1 MNTFFNSVLR
11 LITAPF
17 RFTRWLLQKFYNWIS
32 SIVYDINAFF
42 RDEPEDAPLGET
54 LAKTINAPEGL
65 LDHINDLRKHLFRSV
80 IFYLL
85 MTAIAFIFSRKILEI
100 LAEPLPGGADSLIAI
115 DITEPL
121 STLMRI
127 SLLVGFVLALPYI
140 IFEVFRFIA
149 PGISTKARKWGL
161 LGIPIVVIFFIGGM
175 AFAYFIMLRP
185 ALEFLTGG
193 ILGLETEPRPSSYIG
208 FITNLLFWV
217 GISFQFPLVIFVL
230 AGMGIVRAETLVQ
243 YWRVAIIIIAIV
255 AAVITPTIDPLNMA
269 LIMGPLIAL
278 YFLSILLAKIAQ
290 RRRP

>member
-100 LAEPLPGGADSLIAI
+100 LADPLPGGADSLIAI

-243 YWRVAIIIIAIV
+243 YWRVAIIIIAIL

-290 RRRP
+290 RRKP

>member
-243 YWRVAIIIIAIV
+243 YWRVAIIIIAIL

-290 RRRP
+290 RRKP

>member
-1 MNTFFNSVLR
+1 MKTFFYTVMR
-11 LITAPF
+11 LVAAPF
-17 RFTRWLLQKFYNWIS
+17 RFIRWAFQNIFSWIS
-32 SIVYDINAFF
+32 SIVFDIKAFF
-42 RDEPEDAPLGET
+42 MEEPEDAPLGET

-65 LDHINDLRKHLFRSV
+65 LDHINDLRKHLFRAV

-85 MTAIAFIFSRKILEI
+85 MTAFAFIFSRRILEI

-217 GISFQFPLVIFVL
+217 GMAFQFPLVIFVL
-230 AGMGIVRAETLVQ
+230 AGMGIIYSETLIQ
-243 YWRVAIIIIAIV
+243 HWRVAIIIIAI
-255 AAVITPTIDPLNMA
+255 AAAIITPTIDPLNMA

-278 YFLSILLAKIAQ
+278 YFISILLAKIAQ
-290 RRRP
+290 RPRE

>member
-1 MNTFFNSVLR
+1 MKTFFYSVMR
-11 LITAPF
+11 LVTAPF
-17 RFTRWLLQKFYNWIS
+17 RFIRWAFHNIFSWTS
-32 SIVYDINAFF
+32 SIVFDIKAFF
-42 RDEPEDAPLGET
+42 KEEPEDAPLGET

-65 LDHINDLRKHLFRSV
+65 LDHINDLRKHLFRAV

-85 MTAIAFIFSRKILEI
+85 MTAFAFIFSRRILEI

-149 PGISTKARKWGL
+149 PGISTKARIWGL

-175 AFAYFIMLRP
+175 AFAYFIMLRR

-217 GISFQFPLVIFVL
+217 GMAFQFPLVIFVL
-230 AGMGIVRAETLVQ
+230 AGMGIIYSETLIKH
-243 YWRVAIIIIAIV
+243 WRVAIIIIAI
-255 AAVITPTIDPLNMA
+255 AAAIITPTIDPLNMA

-278 YFLSILLAKIAQ
+278 YFISILLAKIAQ
-290 RRRP
+290 RPKK

>member
-290 RRRP
+290 RRKP